1 LTWSFAC
8 PVIKPTAPPY
18 DHKLRFDYDART
30 AGGYADISSAVANG
44 GCFACHTTKEVLP
57 ENR

>member
-1 LTWSFAC
+1 M
-8 PVIKPTAPPY
+8 VICLSCHKAHSNPY
-18 DHKLRFDYDART
+18 DYKLRFDYDAMT
-30 AGGYADISSAVANG
+30 TGGYADISSAVANG